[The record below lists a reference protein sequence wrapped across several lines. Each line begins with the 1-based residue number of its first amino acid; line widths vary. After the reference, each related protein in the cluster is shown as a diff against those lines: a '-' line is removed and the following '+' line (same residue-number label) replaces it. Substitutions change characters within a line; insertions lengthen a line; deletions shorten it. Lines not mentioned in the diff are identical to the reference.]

1 MKHGWEEVLSLL
13 PGQMQRLLSSVRSEE
28 IRELRFRVG
37 VGIECNYG
45 QSHTFLVE
53 PVTREDIAFIIN
65 AASRYSPWQ
74 AETMSR
80 GYLTAGGGHRI
91 GVCGEVVLRDGNVQ
105 GIRNAD
111 SLCIRIA
118 RDVEK
123 IGTEFEKCSR
133 SILLLGPPGSGKTTL
148 LRDIARIKSE
158 MELVSVI
165 DEREELFPQGF
176 HRGRRM
182 DILRL
187 CPKAQGIDIVLR
199 TMGPE
204 WICVDEITKEEDCGA
219 IVQAGNCGVRLM
231 ATAHAENLTDLR
243 TRPIYRSLLEAKVF
257 ENIVVLR
264 KDNTFWWERKEAW
277 S

>member
-13 PGQMQRLLSSVRSEE
+13 PGQMQRLLSSVRTEE

-53 PVTREDIAFIIN
+53 PVNREDIAFIIN

-74 AETMSR
+74 AETICR
-80 GYLTAGGGHRI
+80 GYLTARGGHRI
-91 GVCGEVVLRDGNVQ
+91 GICGEVVLRDGSVQ
-105 GIRNAD
+105 GIRNVD

-158 MELVSVI
+158 TELVSVI

-176 HRGRRM
+176 RRGRRM

-187 CPKAQGIDIVLR
+187 CPKDQGIDMVLR

-231 ATAHAENLTDLR
+231 ATAHAENLADLR

-257 ENIVVLR
+257 DNIAVLR
-264 KDNTFWWERKEAW
+264 KDNTFFWERKEAW